1 MCYIYLFFRGN
12 HTRLISRPLVR
23 RIWLLWPYV
32 TIRSFPI
39 SAASCGTCA
48 ADADCPIWVFSVW
61 FIPSGCKE
69 KGGRGG
75 ESSQRKGR
83 KRCLNFKLFLFFA
96 VFIESL
102 GSDQDW
108 ELPKRLLGDSVMMTL
123 ASSEGCDW
131 NGLCV
136 TWFNTDRCLSKHKT
150 HTSECEGSIWKY
162 LLPAWNIDFYP
173 CCFLI
178 MPGSRAVEEA
188 VGGGGRGE
196 AEADICAC

>member
-1 MCYIYLFFRGN
+1 MLTVPSECFLIY
-12 HTRLISRPLVR
+12 SQ
-23 RIWLLWPYV
+23 WL
-32 TIRSFPI
+32 
-39 SAASCGTCA
+39 
-48 ADADCPIWVFSVW
+48 
-61 FIPSGCKE
+61 
-69 KGGRGG
+69 
-75 ESSQRKGR
+75 QRKRR
-83 KRCLNFKLFLFFA
+83 KRRRELAKKRQKKVFEFLGFFFF

-102 GSDQDW
+102 GCDQDW
-108 ELPKRLLGDSVMMTL
+108 ELHKRLLADSVMMTS
-123 ASSEGCDW
+123 AGSEGCER

-150 HTSECEGSIWKY
+150 HTSECEGSIRKY

-173 CCFLI
+173 WCFLI